1 MASRSPA
8 ATKPLTE
15 RQQSWL
21 KHINACRAEGGSMR
35 AYARAH
41 GLSVAALYTAQHD
54 LIRRGALKRSDAS
67 DRAATFV
74 PVRVHSP
81 VPTPVPKSV
90 PIPMMR
96 IVLPNGV
103 VIEVPEHAELA
114 RCQILVAA
122 LMGVQR

>member
-1 MASRSPA
+1 MTNRSPA

-81 VPTPVPKSV
+81 VSTPVPTA
-90 PIPMMR
+90 MMR

-103 VIEVPEHAELA
+103 VLEVPEHADPT
-114 RCQILVAA
+114 RCQALAAA
-122 LMGVQR
+122 LSGAPR

>member
-1 MASRSPA
+1 MENRSPA
-8 ATKPLTE
+8 ATKPLTD

-81 VPTPVPKSV
+81 VSTPV